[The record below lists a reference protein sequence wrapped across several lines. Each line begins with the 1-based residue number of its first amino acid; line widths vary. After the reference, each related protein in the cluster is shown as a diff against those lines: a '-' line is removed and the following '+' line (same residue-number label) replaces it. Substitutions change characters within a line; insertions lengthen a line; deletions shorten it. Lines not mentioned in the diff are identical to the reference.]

1 MNTES
6 EQKRTPLVYAL
17 QNGSLDAIECM
28 ALATVERMS
37 NEYEPLIFAP
47 PGATLH
53 AAERRGYEVFQF
65 DTPFEFARKLRPV
78 LAMNKRLAFVSGSI
92 TQSRACIL
100 LNRLYRREISHLHVV
115 HGGTDEQSYEKK
127 ARLNNTGV
135 LFVAASPYIRSRLV
149 ASGVRADRI
158 RVIEDF
164 LSESQV
170 RSAPKREPFSKDGVR
185 KLIVISRLEP
195 INRVDLLLDALDR
208 GPALRRLSVRVY
220 GEGSDLEKLRTRG
233 ARRNPNVIFAGSS
246 NTVHG
251 PLAAS
256 DLLVH
261 LCPEEPFG
269 RSAIEAMAAG
279 VPALVPNSGGAA
291 AVVENEVSGFHFEA
305 NKPDSLAAKLVDLSK
320 AEASLLNRIVAG
332 GRAALESR
340 FSATA
345 RVEDYR
351 LLLNELSLAN

>member
-1 MNTES
+1 METRS
-6 EQKRTPLVYAL
+6 EDKRIPLVYVL
-17 QNGSLDAIECM
+17 QTGSLDCNERL

-37 NEYEPLIFAP
+37 NEYQPMIFAP
-47 PGATLH
+47 TGAALH
-53 AAERRGYEVFQF
+53 AAERRGYAVFQF
-65 DTPFEFARKLRPV
+65 NGPLEFARKLRPV
-78 LAMNKRLAFVSGSI
+78 LAMNKRLAFVA
-92 TQSRACIL
+92 TTVVHSRACIF
-100 LNRLYRREISHLHVV
+100 LNRFYRRDISHLHLV
-115 HGGTDEQSYEKK
+115 HGRADEQSYERK
-127 ARLNNTGV
+127 RSLNNAGV
-135 LFVAASPYIRSRLV
+135 LFVAASPYIRSGLV

-164 LSESQV
+164 LSESHV
-170 RSAPKREPFSKDGVR
+170 SSAPKREPFLSNGVQ
-185 KLIVISRLEP
+185 KLIVISRIDP

-220 GEGSDLEKLRTRG
+220 GEGSDLEKLRTR
-233 ARRNPNVIFAGSS
+233 AVRRNPNVIFAGSS
-246 NTVHG
+246 DTVHG

-340 FSATA
+340 FSAAA

-351 LLLNELSLAN
+351 LLLNELSFS